1 MLQSLK
7 VINFALI
14 EDIEIDFKSGL
25 TVLTGETGTGK
36 SIILESLH
44 LIFAKRSDQ
53 EMIRHGSDKAVVTA
67 VFSLTK
73 EKQTLLELPSS
84 ITITREIDKSGR
96 HKITLNDKT
105 ITLTYLK
112 TITDQIGSI
121 HNQDDTLILLD
132 NNEYLNFIDQMNQK
146 KTNNLLSNYLIKRS
160 NYLDARKHLNNLIQ
174 KKDQDISQKEFLEY
188 QLNEIKALNLVKD
201 EKEELETKIEKLK
214 HFDKISS
221 NLKESYNLINN
232 KINID
237 EIYNSAK
244 LLEKIQDF
252 DLDYKEANEKLFNLY
267 YEIEEVKSTINNKLF
282 ELDFDESEFNL
293 MQERLYE
300 ISKLE
305 EKYQKTANELIIEQ
319 NEIAEKVALIDNYD
333 EYIKEYKN
341 KVNKLFNEAY
351 EEGLVLSEQRKKLAK
366 EFASLVIE
374 ELKDL
379 DLLNTKFEVEF
390 KTYQKDAQVLLET
403 GIDEIEFLVSLN
415 EGEPLKT
422 LSKVASGG
430 ERARFTFAIK
440 SIYAKQNNLDL
451 LILDE
456 IDIGISGKVA
466 AKVAN
471 KMYELSNSFQLIV
484 ISHLP
489 QVAARANNHYGISKK
504 LENNRMVTNI
514 KELDLEERIK
524 MIAMML
530 SDESLSPYAI
540 EQAKMLLKK

>member
-25 TVLTGETGTGK
+25 TVLTGETGTSK

-132 NNEYLNFIDQMNQK
+132 HNEYLNFIDQMDQK
-146 KTNNLLSNYLIKRS
+146 GTNNLLSNYLIKRS

-188 QLNEIKALNLVKD
+188 QLNEIKTLNLVKD
-201 EKEELETKIEKLK
+201 EKEELEIK
-214 HFDKISS
+214 
-221 NLKESYNLINN
+221 
-232 KINID
+232 ID

-366 EFASLVIE
+366 EFASLVII

-379 DLLNTKFEVEF
+379 DLVNTKFQVEF
-390 KTYQKDAQVLLET
+390 NTFAKEDKILLET

-540 EQAKMLLKK
+540 EQAKILLKK